1 MQITPE
7 QARAELARRR
17 AAQQQP
23 QAAQP
28 AQAVPSQTSAITPEM
43 AKAELAR
50 RKAMQ
55 QAPAQEQGSSWLPKD
70 LQAVIGGS
78 QRFREMAKAGELD
91 ASFQNAPSSG
101 NEIVTNVAQSIRERP
116 AETLVQTFSPV
127 AIGTATA
134 AGTAAGG
141 PVGGGAAFTGSL
153 AAASAT
159 QRAAQGIDRKLFEL
173 TRGIIGND
181 KPKEGDINAAI
192 GILFDQALGLAVP
205 YAVAKG
211 AGALRR
217 AEANKLQNI
226 ADELSTKATTPEQIA
241 KLNQVKQR
249 LQSIGVT
256 GEKVAQRL
264 GDDQVFSMNNM
275 RLDEAAAKIKGQGW
289 ESRTFG
295 GTLTAGKPSDFGA
308 DLNVRGLMGK
318 LSEQNSKRVLEIVKK
333 DNEDYARTLLP
344 PKNSFTDFDTAK
356 SKLTKALED
365 KKRELRVSQAFE
377 RERVFAPKPANT
389 PILGSELIRIFD
401 DKAVVGA
408 MAEIGAE
415 KTKLQAMRSAV
426 SKAGALKTTDLANVM
441 STIQS
446 QFVTK
451 DDAKARAVFY
461 ETVFPK
467 IKDLFTSAA
476 ARPTGAATKEYANSV
491 VKFFENRFGL
501 ADVQGDFAQTILEN
515 KPLQAVDFL
524 SNKDNFL
531 QAKQAFGK
539 FADEKRFGDY
549 LRTVIAAASK
559 DAQGNVSAGELNK
572 VLSKINLDVPEVV
585 QALGKDYVGNLR
597 ALQTVVNAEA
607 IDGTKTQL
615 VQLAM
620 GRNAAKAKDTAE
632 AVRELAINTAA
643 ANPLGQGAAV
653 SNIGRSFVSPF
664 IQPDVRAPTISRAA
678 ISEIRTPNTPQIRA
692 AGGAASAMAPVAA
705 YGYDTTEEQQA
716 QARAMLSGGQ
726 GGPEEVAPS
735 MSEDEQRY
743 NILMNGGALDP
754 QQKMSDEIQMNAMMD
769 DVDMLIR
776 KQVEEDSR
784 VVNKVSTR
792 QEEGFRTSVYKDTKG
807 FKTIGI
813 GFNMEAAGARKIWQ
827 DAGIKTSFDDALAGR
842 KTISK
847 AEAESLF
854 NSTKQN
860 ARNDAAKLVKN
871 YSNLGQHQQDALTD
885 MVFQLG
891 TTGAMKFIRTRGLIE
906 AGKFKEA
913 AAAMME
919 SANARQTPNRVM
931 RRAYMLENNVSLAE
945 ADAALVKAGKI
956 SRKESINTPQELSRL
971 LGETKVAAAAPAK
984 PAPKK
989 RVRYAEAKAKRGL
1002 A

>member
-23 QAAQP
+23 RAAQP
-28 AQAVPSQTSAITPEM
+28 AQAVPSQAPAITPEM
-43 AKAELAR
+43 ARAELAR

-70 LQAVIGGS
+70 LQAVIGGP
-78 QRFREMAKAGELD
+78 QRFREMAKSGELD
-91 ASFQNAPSSG
+91 ASFQNSPSSG

-127 AIGTATA
+127 AIGAATTA
-134 AGTAAGG
+134 GAAGG
-141 PVGGGAAFTGSL
+141 PVGAGAAFTGSF

-205 YAVAKG
+205 YAVSKG

-217 AEANKLQNI
+217 VEANKLQNI

-308 DLNVRGLMGK
+308 ELNVRGLTGK

-365 KKRELRVSQAFE
+365 KKRELRISQAFE
-377 RERVFAPKPANT
+377 QKRVFAPQAAKT
-389 PILGSELIRIFD
+389 PILSSELIRVFD
-401 DKAVVGA
+401 DPDVVAAMAGGGFSNKLEAIRNSVKNTGA
-408 MAEIGAE
+408 M
-415 KTKLQAMRSAV
+415 Q
-426 SKAGALKTTDLANVM
+426 TTDLARVM
-441 STIQS
+441 SSIQS

-585 QALGKDYVGNLR
+585 QALGKDYVDNLR

-620 GRNAAKAKDTAE
+620 GRNAAKAKETAE
-632 AVRELAINTAA
+632 AVRDLAVNTAA

-653 SNIGRSFVSPF
+653 SNIGRSLVSPF